1 MSTKLRPALRSAA
14 HYTLPILA
22 GFLFLGIAYGILMRS
37 LGFAAWYPIV
47 MSIVI
52 FAGSMQFVAA
62 NLLTQPFDPLTALAL
77 TLLVNARHIFYG
89 LSLLDVYRNV
99 GGKKWYLIFGL
110 CDETFSINCSVE
122 PPEGVD
128 RSWFYFFVTFLDSFY
143 WVAGSALGALF
154 GQFIHFDTTGIEF
167 AMTALFLIIF
177 VGQWERESH
186 HISSLVGLGISLL
199 CLLLVGPKHFVVA
212 AMVGILFLLTILRKP
227 LERKERLT

>member
-62 NLLTQPFDPLTALAL
+62 NLFTQPFDPLTALAL

-128 RSWFYFFVTFLDSFY
+128 RSWFYFFVTFLDNFY